1 MTKRFSLSVNK
12 RITDGLL
19 SSGGTVAA
27 IGLISATLTLVFVIW
42 FVLELQQQSKVG
54 APLARSA
61 AVMNSSINESLSA
74 LRGWVAYGQPTSRTE
89 RARIWSEQIEPT
101 LGRLVQ
107 LSASTDPTPKSFAAA
122 IRCSSK
128 H

>member
-1 MTKRFSLSVNK
+1 MSTQSGAGSMTKRFSLSVNK

-61 AVMNSSINESLSA
+61 AVMNSSITSYSSA
-74 LRGWVAYGQPTSRTE
+74 
-89 RARIWSEQIEPT
+89 
-101 LGRLVQ
+101 
-107 LSASTDPTPKSFAAA
+107 
-122 IRCSSK
+122 
-128 H
+128 